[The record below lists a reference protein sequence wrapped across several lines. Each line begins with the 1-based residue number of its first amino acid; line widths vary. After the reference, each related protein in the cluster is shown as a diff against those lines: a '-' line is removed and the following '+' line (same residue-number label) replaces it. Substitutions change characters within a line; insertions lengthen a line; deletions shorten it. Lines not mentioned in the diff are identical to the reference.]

1 MRLRLPIPLPRFR
14 AGFTLVEI
22 NLVLLLFG
30 VGITAL
36 LGLFPVGLRQGALAG
51 SDTREAVFAEMI
63 LNTVQAQALSQ
74 PGYASWQSEAAFIK
88 SMVDNAKIA
97 GEGKSAKPDTA
108 LSIGNEETFE
118 EYLGAKRNVIRYLL
132 TIEDISDSR
141 PMYRATVQV
150 SDRMDG
156 AIKNCPTYSLDLV
169 YLGSVP

>member
-74 PGYASWQSEAAFIK
+74 PGYASWQSEAAFE
-88 SMVDNAKIA
+88 SMVRRAKIA
-97 GEGKSAKPDTA
+97 GEGKNAKPDTA
-108 LSIGNEETFE
+108 LSIGNEVTFE
-118 EYLGAKRNVIRYLL
+118 KYLGAKRNVIRYLL